1 MKTDINTDE
10 IKHLYQRLLFAT
22 ATFIKWLLCS
32 LAAGVI
38 IGLIGTLFYRWLS
51 IAASFRESHPY
62 MLFFLPVAGIVI
74 VFLYRRFGEGDNTG
88 TNLVI
93 TAIHSND
100 KVPVKV
106 TPLIIVSTVLTHL
119 CGGSAGREGAALQV
133 GGSIGNFFADLMN
146 FDDKDTRIM
155 IMCGMSA
162 CFSALF
168 GTPVA
173 AAIFSMEVVSVGV
186 MYYAALVP
194 CVISAY
200 TAQGISEMFHITH
213 SEYVIDD
220 IPALNLVNG
229 TKFLVIAI
237 FFALASI
244 LLCVVLHK
252 VSKLYGKYFENPYVR
267 VVFAGLFV
275 IALRYI
281 FGTTDFLGA
290 GTAVIEKSFTVRCA
304 WYVFLLKMIF
314 TAFTLGGGFKGGEIV
329 PTLFVGATLGSFL
342 SGIFGLPIAICA
354 ACGMVSVFCGV
365 TNCPITSLILAVEM
379 FHMVGLEYCMLCIA
393 VSYLL
398 SGYYSLYNSQ
408 KIVYSKYR
416 TEYINRNTH

>member
-10 IKHLYQRLLFAT
+10 LKHLYQRLLFAS

-51 IAASFRESHPY
+51 VAASFRESHPY
-62 MLFFLPVAGIVI
+62 MLFFLPAAGIVI
-74 VFLYRRFGEGDNTG
+74 VFLYRHFGEENNTG

-133 GGSIGNFFADLMN
+133 GGSIGNYFADLMN

-194 CVISAY
+194 CVISALMIY
-200 TAQGISEMFHITH
+200 
-213 SEYVIDD
+213 
-220 IPALNLVNG
+220 
-229 TKFLVIAI
+229 
-237 FFALASI
+237 
-244 LLCVVLHK
+244 
-252 VSKLYGKYFENPYVR
+252 
-267 VVFAGLFV
+267 
-275 IALRYI
+275 RY
-281 FGTTDFLGA
+281 L
-290 GTAVIEKSFTVRCA
+290 
-304 WYVFLLKMIF
+304 
-314 TAFTLGGGFKGGEIV
+314 TL
-329 PTLFVGATLGSFL
+329 
-342 SGIFGLPIAICA
+342 
-354 ACGMVSVFCGV
+354 
-365 TNCPITSLILAVEM
+365 
-379 FHMVGLEYCMLCIA
+379 
-393 VSYLL
+393 
-398 SGYYSLYNSQ
+398 
-408 KIVYSKYR
+408 
-416 TEYINRNTH
+416 